1 MTAAHRAIRFAG
13 MLVLLI
19 VVTGCATSDLRLVQE
34 ELDRPYTDIRK
45 ESGQSIEGYLL
56 HDGTREHFRGR
67 VRLVE
72 TDSLAFWVEAKEEV
86 PGMDSGSDILG
97 DEESYSTTRTVLERG
112 PTFPIDA
119 VKALDIYEARTG
131 GSVALV
137 TVSLVAAL
145 VAVFYISLSSGLD

>member
-1 MTAAHRAIRFAG
+1 MTAAHRAIRLAG

-72 TDSLAFWVEAKEEV
+72 PDSLAFWVEAKEEAL
-86 PGMDSGSDILG
+86 GSDPGSDLLG
-97 DEESYSTTRTVLERG
+97 EEEAYRKTRTVLERG
-112 PTFPIDA
+112 PTFPIEA
-119 VKALDIYEARTG
+119 VKALDIYESRAG

-137 TVSLVAAL
+137 TVSLVAVL
-145 VAVFYISLSSGLD
+145 VAAFYISLSSGFD